1 MRSKGIEGLKIDD
14 EMQIRGCRSNEAD
27 TMTVG
32 LQVFRMAL
40 WVGDELNIIRQ
51 FTMLRYSAYVP
62 LRNEM
67 QSVTYLSPLF
77 VVYYSAS

>member
-1 MRSKGIEGLKIDD
+1 LRSKGIEGLKIDD
-14 EMQIRGCRSNEAD
+14 EMQIRGCRNEAD

-32 LQVFRMAL
+32 LQEFRMAL

-51 FTMLRYSAYVP
+51 FTMLRYSACVP